1 VPAPTRRS
9 FLLGAAAC
17 LAAAACASGD
27 PGAAGS
33 NGAPDTG
40 TAPPPPGSPPPAPPD
55 TARPAA
61 VDAGAPPSTRPTGA
75 RFAARGPADDTRVA
89 LTFHTDG
96 SLDVAARLVDALARA
111 SVPAT
116 CFIVG
121 SWLEANPTWA
131 RRLLDAGHE
140 LANHTYSHPTAGRLT
155 ADALQH
161 DIERC
166 RDVLVRLTGSPGR
179 LFRPSGTD
187 DGLAEPGPAIMAAA
201 TAAGYPVVAG
211 FDVDPLDYRDPGA
224 AAVRTRTLAAVRGG
238 SVVSLHFGHP
248 GTVDAL
254 PAILSG
260 LRDRGL
266 RPVTAGELLSGV

>member
-1 VPAPTRRS
+1 
-9 FLLGAAAC
+9 
-17 LAAAACASGD
+17 
-27 PGAAGS
+27 
-33 NGAPDTG
+33 
-40 TAPPPPGSPPPAPPD
+40 
-55 TARPAA
+55 
-61 VDAGAPPSTRPTGA
+61 
-75 RFAARGPADDTRVA
+75 VA

-96 SLDVAARLVDALARA
+96 GLDVAARLVDTLARA
-111 SVPAT
+111 AVPAT

-121 SWLEANPTWA
+121 SWLEANPGWA

-140 LANHTYSHPTAGRLT
+140 LANHTYSHPSSGRLT
-155 ADALQH
+155 TRALQT

-201 TAAGYPVVAG
+201 AGAGYPVVAG
-211 FDVDPLDYRDPGA
+211 FDVDPLDYQDPGA
-224 AAVRTRTLAAVRGG
+224 AAVRSRTLDAVRAG

-248 GTVDAL
+248 GTADAL
-254 PAILSG
+254 PAILTG

-266 RPVTAGELLSGV
+266 RPVTAGELLGAR